1 RLEGKVALITGGAS
15 GIGESTARLFAKHG
29 AKVVIADVQDD
40 LGRSLAKTIQSDS
53 TYVHCN
59 VANEA
64 DVQNAV
70 DTAVSMHG
78 QLDIMYNNAGIT
90 GTYNTAISSLTRDD
104 YDKVFDVNVY
114 GAMLGAKHAARV
126 MAPRKRGCILFT
138 SSVASVS
145 FGEVPHPYSASKS
158 AVVGLAKNLCVELGR
173 YGIRVNSISPGAIP
187 TPMSVMATGLGEL
200 RKVQEAVAAIPT
212 PMSARATGLGDVR
225 KVQEAVAPVANLKGV
240 MVDANDVAHATLY
253 LESDE
258 TRYVSGLNVVVDG
271 GLCLN
276 SLILGKQSRD

>member
-40 LGRSLAKTIQSDS
+40 LGRSLAKTIQSDSTYVHSIQSDS

-114 GAMLGAKHAARV
+114 GTILGAKHAARM

-138 SSVASVS
+138 SSMVSVS
-145 FGEVPHPYSASKS
+145 YGEVSHPYSASKS
-158 AVVGLAKNLCVELGR
+158 AVVGLAKNLCMKLER
-173 YGIRVNSISPGAIP
+173 HGIRVNSISPDAI
-187 TPMSVMATGLGEL
+187 L
-200 RKVQEAVAAIPT
+200 T

-240 MVDANDVAHATLY
+240 IVDANDVAHAALY

>member
-187 TPMSVMATGLGEL
+187 TPMSVMATGLGE
-200 RKVQEAVAAIPT
+200 
-212 PMSARATGLGDVR
+212 SARATGLGDVR

-240 MVDANDVAHATLY
+240 IVDANDVAHAALY

>member
-1 RLEGKVALITGGAS
+1 
-15 GIGESTARLFAKHG
+15 
-29 AKVVIADVQDD
+29 
-40 LGRSLAKTIQSDS
+40 
-53 TYVHCN
+53 
-59 VANEA
+59 
-64 DVQNAV
+64 
-70 DTAVSMHG
+70 
-78 QLDIMYNNAGIT
+78 MYNNAGIT

-187 TPMSVMATGLGEL
+187 TPMIL
-200 RKVQEAVAAIPT
+200 T

-240 MVDANDVAHATLY
+240 IVDANDVAHAALY

>member
-187 TPMSVMATGLGEL
+187 TPMS
-200 RKVQEAVAAIPT
+200 T

>member
-187 TPMSVMATGLGEL
+187 TPMIL
-200 RKVQEAVAAIPT
+200 T

-240 MVDANDVAHATLY
+240 IVDANDVAHAALY

>member
-1 RLEGKVALITGGAS
+1 
-15 GIGESTARLFAKHG
+15 
-29 AKVVIADVQDD
+29 
-40 LGRSLAKTIQSDS
+40 
-53 TYVHCN
+53 
-59 VANEA
+59 
-64 DVQNAV
+64 
-70 DTAVSMHG
+70 
-78 QLDIMYNNAGIT
+78 
-90 GTYNTAISSLTRDD
+90 
-104 YDKVFDVNVY
+104 
-114 GAMLGAKHAARV
+114 

-158 AVVGLAKNLCVELGR
+158 AVVGLAKNLCVELG
-173 YGIRVNSISPGAIP
+173 SISPGAIP

-200 RKVQEAVAAIPT
+200 RKVQEAVAA
-212 PMSARATGLGDVR
+212 
-225 KVQEAVAPVANLKGV
+225 VANLKGNLKGV
-240 MVDANDVAHATLY
+240 IVDANDVAHAALY

>member
-187 TPMSVMATGLGEL
+187 TPMS
-200 RKVQEAVAAIPT
+200 RKVQEAVAA
-212 PMSARATGLGDVR
+212 
-225 KVQEAVAPVANLKGV
+225 VANLKGV
-240 MVDANDVAHATLY
+240 MVDADDVAHAALY
-253 LESDE
+253 LGSDE
-258 TRYVSGLNVVVDG
+258 GRYVSGLNIVVDG

-276 SLILGKQSRD
+276 SLILGEQARD

>member
-78 QLDIMYNNAGIT
+78 QLDIMYNNAGPA
-90 GTYNTAISSLTRDD
+90 GHHVQQRRHHGDLQHGHLVVDPRRH
-104 YDKVFDVNVY
+104 DKVFDVNVY
-114 GAMLGAKHAARV
+114 GTILGAKHAARV

-138 SSVASVS
+138 SSMVSVS
-145 FGEVPHPYSASKS
+145 YGEVSHPYSASKS
-158 AVVGLAKNLCVELGR
+158 AVVGLAKNLCMKLER
-173 YGIRVNSISPGAIP
+173 HGIRVNSISPD
-187 TPMSVMATGLGEL
+187 
-200 RKVQEAVAAIPT
+200 AIPT

>member
-90 GTYNTAISSLTRDD
+90 GTYNTAISITGTYNTAISSLTRDD

-114 GAMLGAKHAARV
+114 GTILGAKHAARM

-138 SSVASVS
+138 SSMVSVS
-145 FGEVPHPYSASKS
+145 YGEVSHPYSASKS
-158 AVVGLAKNLCVELGR
+158 AVVGLAKNLCMKLER
-173 YGIRVNSISPGAIP
+173 HGIRVNSISPDAI
-187 TPMSVMATGLGEL
+187 L
-200 RKVQEAVAAIPT
+200 T

-240 MVDANDVAHATLY
+240 IVDANDVAHAALY

>member
-1 RLEGKVALITGGAS
+1 
-15 GIGESTARLFAKHG
+15 
-29 AKVVIADVQDD
+29 
-40 LGRSLAKTIQSDS
+40 
-53 TYVHCN
+53 
-59 VANEA
+59 
-64 DVQNAV
+64 
-70 DTAVSMHG
+70 
-78 QLDIMYNNAGIT
+78 
-90 GTYNTAISSLTRDD
+90 
-104 YDKVFDVNVY
+104 
-114 GAMLGAKHAARV
+114 

-200 RKVQEAVAAIPT
+200 RKAIPT

>member
-187 TPMSVMATGLGEL
+187 TPMSRHGIRVNSISPD
-200 RKVQEAVAAIPT
+200 AIPT

>member
-200 RKVQEAVAAIPT
+200 RKVQEAVAA
-212 PMSARATGLGDVR
+212 
-225 KVQEAVAPVANLKGV
+225 VANLKGNLKGV
-240 MVDANDVAHATLY
+240 IVDANDVAHAALY